1 MEMQTKHRKLDKR
14 TWAFILIG
22 LALVLAMIITTPP
35 SARADGGGF
44 PTFTPTITRTPEATL
59 TPTFAPTATFTS
71 LPPYPVESSIES
83 SGGEQPQ
90 QQQVAVSPT
99 SPPATPPSDDGFSLG
114 SCLPIGLIILL
125 AGILLFTFFFA
136 RRTRRRTE

>member
-1 MEMQTKHRKLDKR
+1 MQTNHRNLDNK

-22 LALVLAMIITTPP
+22 LALVFAIIIMTPP

-44 PTFTPTITRTPEATL
+44 PTFTPTITRTPEPTL
-59 TPTFAPTATFTS
+59 PTLAPTATFTS

-99 SPPATPPSDDGFSLG
+99 SPPAAPPTDNGFSLG

-136 RRTRRRTE
+136 RRTRRKTE

>member
-1 MEMQTKHRKLDKR
+1 MQTNHRNLANK
-14 TWAFILIG
+14 TWVFILIG
-22 LALVLAMIITTPP
+22 LALVLAIGIIAPP

-44 PTFTPTITRTPEATL
+44 PTFTPTITRTPEPTL
-59 TPTFAPTATFTS
+59 KPTLAPTATFTS
-71 LPPYPVESSIES
+71 LPPYPVGSSIES

-90 QQQVAVSPT
+90 QQQVAISPT
-99 SPPATPPSDDGFSLG
+99 SPPAALPTDDGFSLG

-136 RRTRRRTE
+136 RRTRRKTE

>member
-1 MEMQTKHRKLDKR
+1 MQTNHRNLDNK

-22 LALVLAMIITTPP
+22 LALLLAIGIMAPS

-44 PTFTPTITRTPEATL
+44 PTFTPTITRTPEPTL
-59 TPTFAPTATFTS
+59 PTLAPTATFTS

-99 SPPATPPSDDGFSLG
+99 SPPAAPPTDNGFSLG

-136 RRTRRRTE
+136 RRTRRKTE